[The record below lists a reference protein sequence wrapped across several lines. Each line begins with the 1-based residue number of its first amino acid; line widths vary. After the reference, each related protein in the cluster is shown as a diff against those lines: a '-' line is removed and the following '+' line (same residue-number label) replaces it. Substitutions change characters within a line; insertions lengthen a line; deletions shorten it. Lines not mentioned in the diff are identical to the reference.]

1 MNTIIDEINSAVEEL
16 QYELSSVKRDNIY
29 LKGCINNAK
38 EDLEKAK
45 KSLIN
50 QEQSLIWTL
59 YSILD
64 GLAVEGE
71 AREKAINEFKEHLK
85 YYKDE

>member
-1 MNTIIDEINSAVEEL
+1 MAAIKDKEL
-16 QYELSSVKRDNIY
+16 K
-29 LKGCINNAK
+29 
-38 EDLEKAK
+38 
-45 KSLIN
+45 N
-50 QEQSLIWTL
+50 QEQSLLLTL

-85 YYKDE
+85 YYKED

>member
-1 MNTIIDEINSAVEEL
+1 MNNEK
-16 QYELSSVKRDNIY
+16 LSDQI
-29 LKGCINNAK
+29 
-38 EDLEKAK
+38 AK
-45 KSLIN
+45 KHYYTYDDSGNLNSYAECKISAMEMATIKDEQFAN
-50 QEQSLIWTL
+50 QEQSLLWTL

-85 YYKDE
+85 YYKED